1 MKNLLSSLTA
11 FYKKSTQKVQGVYRK
26 KGIRPGTDWKIIVVT
41 FMLCIVCAIGIHTFI
56 YFGVKNNSWW
66 PMENTDT
73 LYQVKIDKKLLMNTL
88 TRFNEQAVRLESL
101 QASTTAPRLNDPSL

>member
-1 MKNLLSSLTA
+1 MKNLLSLFTT
-11 FYKKSTQKVQGVYRK
+11 FYKKSTHKVHGIYRK

-41 FMLCIVCAIGIHTFI
+41 FILCILCAIGIHIFI

-73 LYQVKIDKKLLMNTL
+73 LYQVKIDKKLLGDAL
-88 TRFNEQAVRLESL
+88 VRFSLQSDRLQTL
-101 QASTTAPRLNDPSL
+101 QASSTPSTLGDPSL